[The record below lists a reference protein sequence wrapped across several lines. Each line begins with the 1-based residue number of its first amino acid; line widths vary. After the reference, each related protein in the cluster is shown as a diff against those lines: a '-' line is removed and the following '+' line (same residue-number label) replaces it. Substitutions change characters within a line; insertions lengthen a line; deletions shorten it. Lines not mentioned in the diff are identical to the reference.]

1 MYCPIFSDVYIHA
14 MQLALV
20 WIYFSF
26 FAMKQHTNE
35 HRFFLKYVYN
45 ICRYLYYI
53 VLLLIYIRCRKNFYT
68 CLQIFNHNP
77 ESNEDINLAHIVP
90 KIKPPEPLNDPHA
103 AIVFQPTAWASPA
116 HTKTNRWRVDRLGAL
131 EVWFLAQCV
140 PNGCLHWILGYG

>member
-1 MYCPIFSDVYIHA
+1 MNFNLQGIIICWNIQTKKIITTIVTASVY
-14 MQLALV
+14 LCALYILQY
-20 WIYFSF
+20 IYV
-26 FAMKQHTNE
+26 HIN
-35 HRFFLKYVYN
+35 
-45 ICRYLYYI
+45 RYL
-53 VLLLIYIRCRKNFYT
+53 RCRKNFYT

-90 KIKPPEPLNDPHA
+90 KIKPPEPLNDPLA